1 MCILLQAFQIIIKI
15 CFFSF
20 RGGFPLY
27 PKIFTSY
34 TVTLPVLRV
43 LSAVRDAGFEPG
55 TTASAAFQLLKLNIV
70 IRIIAIPRISRGE
83 KNDKL
88 KIYSR

>member
-1 MCILLQAFQIIIKI
+1 M
-15 CFFSF
+15 
-20 RGGFPLY
+20 
-27 PKIFTSY
+27 
-34 TVTLPVLRV
+34 
-43 LSAVRDAGFEPG
+43 RDAGFEPG

-88 KIYSR
+88 KILFSIKHAISKNKNKMLKILYVEYNTIC